1 MCVDILAR
9 AIVEC
14 EVYVTLLLQVHT
26 LSLRQVVLSCERY
39 DEIIIRQVE
48 WHFLYTHNTRGKTK
62 CPHSG
67 QCQKFSK

>member
-48 WHFLYTHNTRGKTK
+48 
-62 CPHSG
+62 
-67 QCQKFSK
+67 